1 MLFVASVAK
10 GDLRSVQIIIKEC
23 SKRKVQTCFFSLIFI
38 RQKIINYM
46 MSMEDETVGD
56 KPTETVEELI
66 QKVGKVAFKD
76 K

>member
-1 MLFVASVAK
+1 M
-10 GDLRSVQIIIKEC
+10 
-23 SKRKVQTCFFSLIFI
+23 FFFLVFI